1 MSIEYPAAP
10 GPRSKPPGERS
21 RSSRHEGGKDRGE
34 ESWMKRSPLRFLWV
48 SADIRSRL
56 LITLA
61 LLAIYRLAAHVPVPG
76 VDRAAIQSV
85 LGGAGAGQT
94 IFNLLDLLSGG
105 TVSNFSVLAMGV
117 YPYITA
123 QIILQLLVPIVPAL
137 QRRMEEDPREG
148 RKWMEKWT
156 YFLALPMAA
165 LNAIGQI
172 QLFRQFTPVGSDVLT
187 YTLGFNLPTVTTI
200 ATMTAGT
207 MFAIWLGELISEHGI
222 RNQGLSLIIFAGIVS
237 RMPANILQL
246 FADETQRI
254 GTSIFLLFIMV
265 ATIFAIVFV
274 QEGRR
279 NVPVMYPG
287 RRVGNRMSMPVK
299 GTLPLMVNMAGMIP
313 LIFAQSILTLPAV
326 VAQFFVNS
334 TNGTVAAIAL
344 WLQTNFGGASSAY
357 WILYFLMVVGFTFF
371 YTDTIFAQQNYGE
384 NLRRAG
390 AQIPGVTKG
399 APTQRYLTRVL
410 RRITL
415 PGAVFLGVVAVMPFL
430 IRLIT
435 PIGGSNAG
443 LLLVSSAGLLIVV
456 GVVRGVY
463 RSIEAELKL
472 RGYDSALL
480 VR

>member
-1 MSIEYPAAP
+1 
-10 GPRSKPPGERS
+10 
-21 RSSRHEGGKDRGE
+21 
-34 ESWMKRSPLRFLWV
+34 MKRSAWRFLWV
-48 SADIRSRL
+48 SADIRNRL
-56 LITLA
+56 LISLG

-76 VDRAAIQSV
+76 VDRAAIQQI
-85 LGGAGAGQT
+85 LAGAGSGQNL
-94 IFNLLDLLSGG
+94 FNLLDLLSGG

-123 QIILQLLVPIVPAL
+123 QIILQLLVPIIPAL
-137 QRRMEEDPREG
+137 QRRMEDDPREG

-165 LNAIGQI
+165 INAIGQI
-172 QLFRQFTPVGSDVLT
+172 ALFRQYAQPGRDVLT
-187 YTLGFNLPTVTTI
+187 YQLGLNLPTITTI
-200 ATMTAGT
+200 ITMTAGT

-237 RMPANILQL
+237 RIPFNVSSLLTDQQTRL
-246 FADETQRI
+246 T
-254 GTSIFLLFIMV
+254 TSVFLLFLTL
-265 ATIFAIVFV
+265 ASIFAIVYV

-326 VAQFFVNS
+326 VANFFVGS
-334 TNGTVAAIAL
+334 SSEIVARIAV
-344 WLQTNFGGASSAY
+344 WFQTNFGGNSPAY
-357 WILYFLMVVGFTFF
+357 WLMYFVMVVGLTFF
-371 YTDTIFAQQNYGE
+371 YTDTLFAQQNYGE

-390 AQIPGVTKG
+390 AQVPGVTKG
-399 APTQRYLTRVL
+399 AATQRYLTRVL

-415 PGAVFLGVVAVMPFL
+415 PGAVFLGIVAVMPFL
-430 IRLIT
+430 VGLIT
-435 PIGGSNAG
+435 PIGGSNSG

-456 GVVRGVY
+456 GVVRDVY

-472 RGYDSALL
+472 RGYDSSLL